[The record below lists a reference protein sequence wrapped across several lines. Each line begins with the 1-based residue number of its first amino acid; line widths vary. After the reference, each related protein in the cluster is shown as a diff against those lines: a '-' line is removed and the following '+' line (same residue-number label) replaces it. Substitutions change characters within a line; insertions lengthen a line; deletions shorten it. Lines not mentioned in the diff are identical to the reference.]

1 MKLPSLDNAEGLV
14 LLVVVGVVAYTGY
27 KAYKTGSNIAGG
39 IKDTFTGIVDSGKS
53 VVSDANVGLQ
63 KTRVSMFGPSKPDLG
78 DQSNAETERLLRQNG
93 GTERPSIPA
102 YTDDAMYDP
111 MGTYIGPLALGT
123 DTSIYAEPQ
132 NYSPSALGIA

>member
-1 MKLPSLDNAEGLV
+1 MKVPSVNNVEALALIA
-14 LLVVVGVVAYTGY
+14 VVGFVAYTGY

-53 VVSDANVGLQ
+53 VMSDANLGLQ
-63 KTRVSMFGPSKPDLG
+63 KTRVGMFGPSRPDTG
-78 DQSNAETERLLRQNG
+78 DESNAETERLLRQNG